1 MWALADV
8 GDKSPNIKA
17 SDSSN
22 KVLKDSSFGICF
34 E

>member
-17 SDSSN
+17 SEHIDTLH
-22 KVLKDSSFGICF
+22 VVAF
-34 E
+34 

>member
-17 SDSSN
+17 SEHIDTLHAVAF
-22 KVLKDSSFGICF
+22 K
-34 E
+34 